1 MAHAILSEYAEV
13 YTLERFLDYLSNE
26 LPKKPEQI
34 ALFDRMDL
42 FN

>member
-26 LPKKPEQI
+26 LPKQPEQI